1 MIDEKINKT
10 LTELE
15 SNLRNLES
23 ARQQVE
29 KTIQSY
35 DGLSSTTSEY
45 VVKLGTVT
53 TKIHELVENIGKDYD
68 NKVKAF
74 EKDRETIIYASNEA
88 TEKLSKATDEF
99 NESLSIV
106 QKKLK
111 YSMIVNIVSLIT
123 IGAILALLLI
133 K

>member
-123 IGAILALLLI
+123 IGAILSLLLI

>member
-35 DGLSSTTSEY
+35 DGLNSTTSEY

-74 EKDRETIIYASNEA
+74 EKDRETIINASNEA

-99 NESLSIV
+99 KESLSNV

-111 YSMIVNIVSLIT
+111 YSMIVSIVSLIT
-123 IGAILALLLI
+123 IGTIIALLLI